1 MLTSSDFVALCQVQ
15 VATLTQRLGAAWTI
29 VYLTEDLVEKETSSA
44 KLIPVF
50 AYPDLAAWQKAKVAA
65 GVLLQETG
73 DVPKLLPLAAPTPVP
88 LPAREFWQDKVQP
101 PSLIPTRQIVLPLIY
116 EGMLMGLLV
125 TGREDR
131 AWNETERLEIETIA
145 QTLAIACSMDRR
157 REWVEQQLQQQQHL
171 QQQQR
176 DLLDNLLHQFRNPLT
191 ALRTFGKLLL
201 KRFSPEDA
209 NRAVADNIVRESDR
223 LQELLKQFDRAIDLT
238 VDDLKSQKVPPALIR
253 EAKVE
258 PLKPLPLL
266 PAGSSNQSCIV
277 AQVLAPLVESAT
289 AIAQERNLYLYADIP
304 ANLPAVKADVGA
316 LREVLSNLIDN
327 ALKYTPAGGQI
338 NIQSGIQGDCFQGV
352 AISDTGLGIPQADIG
367 KVFERHYRG
376 IQENS
381 AIPGTGLGLAIAKEL
396 IEQMQ
401 GEIKVFSPAQNGLG
415 TKFIVWLPSPT
426 SDLAPN

>member
-1 MLTSSDFVALCQVQ
+1 MLTSSDFVALCQIQ
-15 VATLTQRLGAAWTI
+15 VATLTQRLGAVWSI
-29 VYLTEDLVEKETSSA
+29 VYLSEELVEKESSQA

-50 AYPDLAAWQKAKVAA
+50 AYPDLAAWQKAKPAA
-65 GVLLQETG
+65 GGLLLQETG
-73 DVPKLLPLAAPTPVP
+73 ESVPKLLPLAAPAPVSMP
-88 LPAREFWQDKVQP
+88 TREFWQDNTQIE
-101 PSLIPTRQIVLPLIY
+101 SLIPTRQIVLPLIY

-131 AWNETERLEIETIA
+131 AWNNTERQEIETIA
-145 QTLAIACSMDRR
+145 QTLAIACSIDRR
-157 REWVEQQLQQQQHL
+157 REWVEQQLNKQQHL

-176 DLLDNLLHQFRNPLT
+176 DLLDSLLHQFRNPLT

-238 VDDLKSQKVPPALIR
+238 VNDLEPQKALLPASNQ
-253 EAKVE
+253 A
-258 PLKPLPLL
+258 KPLPLL
-266 PAGSSNQSCIV
+266 PAGHSNQLCVV
-277 AQVLAPLVESAT
+277 ATVLAPLVESAK
-289 AIAQERNLYLYADIP
+289 AIAQERNLNLEANIP
-304 ANLPAVKADVGA
+304 ANLPAVKADGRA

-327 ALKYTPAGGQI
+327 ALKYTPGGGQI
-338 NIQSGIQGDCFQGV
+338 NIQSGITRHSFQGV
-352 AISDTGLGIPQADIG
+352 AISDTGLGIPPADLD

-396 IEQMQ
+396 VEQMQ
-401 GEIKVFSPAQNGLG
+401 GKIEVFSPAQNGLG
-415 TKFIVWLPSPT
+415 TKFIVWLPLT
-426 SDLAPN
+426 

>member
-15 VATLTQRLGAAWTI
+15 VATLTQRLGAVWTI
-29 VYLTEDLVEKETSSA
+29 VYLTEELVEKESSQA

-50 AYPDLAAWQKAKVAA
+50 AYPDLAAWQKAKSAA

-73 DVPKLLPLAAPTPVP
+73 ENVPKLLPNTAFTPVP
-88 LPAREFWQDKVQP
+88 LPAREFWQDKTQP
-101 PSLIPTRQIVLPLIY
+101 QPLIPTRQIVLPLIY

-131 AWNETERLEIETIA
+131 AWNETERKEIETIA
-145 QTLAIACSMDRR
+145 QTLAIACSMDWR
-157 REWVEQQLQQQQHL
+157 REWVEQQLHQQQHL

-201 KRFSPEDA
+201 KRFAPEDA

-238 VDDLKSQKVPPALIR
+238 VDDLESHKALPPALFR

-258 PLKPLPLL
+258 PIKPLPLL
-266 PAGSSNQSCIV
+266 PAASSNQLCV
-277 AQVLAPLVESAT
+277 VGKVLAPLVESAT
-289 AIAQERNLYLYADIP
+289 AIAQERNLNLYADIP
-304 ANLPAVKADVGA
+304 ANLPAVKADEGA

-327 ALKYTPAGGQI
+327 ALKYTPARGQI
-338 NIQSGIQGDCFQGV
+338 EIQSGIKGDGFQGV
-352 AISDTGLGIPQADIG
+352 AISDTGLGIPQADLG

-396 IEQMQ
+396 MEQMQ
-401 GEIKVFSPAQNGLG
+401 GEIEVFSPAQNGLG
-415 TKFIVWLPSPT
+415 TKFIVWLP
-426 SDLAPN
+426 L